1 MEGKAP
7 LGIQEYVKA
16 LLLKQGITLEGLAK
30 KLGYKSRTSL
40 DRIMN
45 ATARADSVRKLEK
58 ALLDA
63 FPHTE
68 REAAELHNAVQIAIY
83 GREKFLAAQQMWNF
97 VQGAGPRG
105 GEIRIV
111 AATGEE
117 VDLLQRYSGREARIV
132 VVNCQYIFGLFPLM
146 KRLLRQGRASVEQYV
161 LVNQDDARTICA
173 INSLMEIFY
182 ERGYDA
188 YVRSRNRGDG
198 LSMDCGL
205 NEADMVI
212 TLWKDADGKDR
223 ADMILFSDSTSG
235 VLTEIRRF
243 SESFV
248 EKIGLDKRR
257 YAPIKRAYFQCGAF
271 EDYVKYSADYAEL
284 ERNRAVWKI
293 KPDVGV
299 DQIPVWC
306 MKNAMLE
313 GELSQ
318 NPQFLQV
325 LEALEDVYRRRVEN
339 TWQKRRHSHVIMKY
353 GAMRRFAMTGR
364 STDHFW
370 AMRPYTPRERIAIL
384 SKLLEQQRKNPY
396 VHLYFLRNESRLRDV
411 EIAYYE
417 GAGMLIL
424 ESNTDYNLER
434 NHSEVM
440 ITHPEMLQ
448 MYREF
453 YMEVLVRDCVYSE
466 TETCEYLEKLIALVD
481 DLC

>member
-1 MEGKAP
+1 M
-7 LGIQEYVKA
+7 
-16 LLLKQGITLEGLAK
+16 
-30 KLGYKSRTSL
+30 
-40 DRIMN
+40 
-45 ATARADSVRKLEK
+45 
-58 ALLDA
+58 
-63 FPHTE
+63 TE
-68 REAAELHNAVQIAIY
+68 
-83 GREKFLAAQQMWNF
+83 M
-97 VQGAGPRG
+97 
-105 GEIRIV
+105 
-111 AATGEE
+111 
-117 VDLLQRYSGREARIV
+117 
-132 VVNCQYIFGLFPLM
+132 
-146 KRLLRQGRASVEQYV
+146 
-161 LVNQDDARTICA
+161 
-173 INSLMEIFY
+173 
-182 ERGYDA
+182 
-188 YVRSRNRGDG
+188 
-198 LSMDCGL
+198 
-205 NEADMVI
+205 
-212 TLWKDADGKDR
+212 
-223 ADMILFSDSTSG
+223 
-235 VLTEIRRF
+235 RRF

-364 STDHFW
+364 SADHFW